1 MRKERILPIVVGLL
15 LAAVSTAQDRSKYY
29 TNQHPEEFLPLDWI
43 AFYDEIDAGT
53 AATRKEL
60 PHHLDLAFGND
71 PKQKL
76 DLYLPKEKAEA
87 APTFLFLHGGG
98 MREGDRA
105 HYGYIAR
112 PFAANGI
119 ITAVA
124 SYRLAIDGFQ
134 YPAQPEDVA
143 AAVAWI
149 HKHVEEYGGDPQRIY
164 VGGHS
169 AGAILSAYL
178 GVQGA
183 WRQKKGI
190 PDGVLKGIAPVSAPY
205 HSEDAE
211 TEAEIET
218 ARVVRRAGAVGA
230 YVPDPELRVEASVDI
245 DNPPPRAVV
254 AVGSVEA
261 YVDSSREFADKL
273 KARGVEAEFVVLE
286 GEDHAQTALSLGDE
300 DSELFRAVLKMI
312 QAP

>member
-1 MRKERILPIVVGLL
+1 MVRKERVLPIVVGLL
-15 LAAVSTAQDRSKYY
+15 LAAAATAQDRSKYY

-53 AATRKEL
+53 AAARKEL
-60 PHHLDLAFGND
+60 PHHLDLAFGED

-76 DLYLPKEKAEA
+76 DLYLPKGKVEG

-124 SYRLAIDGFQ
+124 GYRLTTDGFD
-134 YPAQPEDVA
+134 YPAQPEDAA

-169 AGAILSAYL
+169 AGGSLAAYL
-178 GVQGA
+178 GVRGA

-190 PDGVLKGIAPVSAPY
+190 PDGVLKGLAPVSAPY
-205 HSEDAE
+205 DIVDGE
-211 TEAEIET
+211 TGAEIMT
-218 ARVVRRAGAVGA
+218 VRVVRQAGTS
-230 YVPDPELRVEASVDI
+230 PTVDI
-245 DNPPPRAVV
+245 DNPPPRAIV

-261 YVDSSREFADKL
+261 YVDGSREFADKL
-273 KARGVEAEFVVLE
+273 KANDVEAEFLVLD

-300 DSELFRAVLKMI
+300 DSELFRAVLNMI
-312 QAP
+312 QTP

>member
-1 MRKERILPIVVGLL
+1 MRKERLLPIVVGLL
-15 LAAVSTAQDRSKYY
+15 LAAASTAQDRSKYY

-43 AFYDEIDAGT
+43 AFYDEIDAST
-53 AATRKEL
+53 AATRKEF

-76 DLYLPKEKAEA
+76 DLYLPKEKAEG

-124 SYRLAIDGFQ
+124 SYRLASNGFQ
-134 YPAQPEDVA
+134 YPAQPEDAA

-169 AGAILSAYL
+169 AGALLAAYL

-205 HSEDAE
+205 DGEDAE
-211 TEAEIET
+211 TEAEIAT
-218 ARVVRRAGAVGA
+218 ARVVRRAGEVDAS
-230 YVPDPELRVEASVDI
+230 VPDPDK
-245 DNPPPRAVV
+245 PR
-254 AVGSVEA
+254 GCPG
-261 YVDSSREFADKL
+261 RC
-273 KARGVEAEFVVLE
+273 
-286 GEDHAQTALSLGDE
+286 
-300 DSELFRAVLKMI
+300 
-312 QAP
+312 